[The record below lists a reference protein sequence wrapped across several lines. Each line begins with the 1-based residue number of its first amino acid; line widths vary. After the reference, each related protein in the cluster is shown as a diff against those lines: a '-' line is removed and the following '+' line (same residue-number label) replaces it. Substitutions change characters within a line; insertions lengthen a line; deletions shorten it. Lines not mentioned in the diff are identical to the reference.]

1 MLEITY
7 YTSIKAGG
15 QKMPKIYSPKTKQK
29 ARNLRTKG
37 WSLGEISNKMHVPK
51 NTLSGWVKD
60 IQLTEKQRKRIKQKE
75 IALAAMGR
83 AVAAKLL
90 REKMEKWKEGIRENV
105 KHFGKFAQ
113 QNPEIRKLVCGILYL
128 CEGAKYPSTRCL
140 VFGNSDPWIIRCF
153 INLLRNSFNIDEE
166 KLRCRIMYRYDQN
179 LKELNKYWSN
189 VTGIPLHNFYKS
201 KPDSR
206 TKGKSTLKND
216 YKGICAVHYLSTN
229 LQFKLQSIGE
239 IIIKS
244 GAEGDR
250 TLKTFCMPC
259 RRSPN

>member
-1 MLEITY
+1 
-7 YTSIKAGG
+7 
-15 QKMPKIYSPKTKQK
+15 MPKIYSPKTKQK
-29 ARNLRTKG
+29 ARNLRAKG
-37 WSLGEISNKMHVPK
+37 WSLGEINLKMKIPK
-51 NTLSGWVKD
+51 NTLSGWFKD
-60 IQLTEKQRKRIKQKE
+60 ILLSKEQNKRIEKKM
-75 IALAAMGR
+75 LASAAIGR
-83 AVAAKLL
+83 EVASKLL
-90 REKMEKWKEGIRENV
+90 REKMEKWKEDIRNSVNHFENV
-105 KHFGKFAQ
+105 FLENPEFGK
-113 QNPEIRKLVCGILYL
+113 IVCGLLYL

-189 VTGIPLHNFYKS
+189 VTGIPLHNFYNS

-206 TKGKSTLKND
+206 TKGKSTLKKD
-216 YKGICAVHYLSTN
+216 YKGICAIHYLSTN
-229 LQFKLQSIGE
+229 LQFELQSIGE